1 MKKNNN
7 QANVDHVTGDKI
19 PKSFVFSR
27 TKLPGSVKQ
36 LQMDLRKL
44 MLPYTA
50 LSLKEK
56 KRNTLRD
63 FLNVSGPMG
72 VTHFLMLK
80 KTASALSLR
89 VARSPQGPTLTFK
102 IHQYSLASDIAQSQ
116 LRPRCP
122 PDLFKKTPL
131 IVLYGFDPQEP
142 HLLLATKMFQ
152 KIFPDLDVKTIK
164 LSTCQRL
171 VLMNYNKDTKL
182 IDFRHYSLR
191 LQPVGVSRRLRKF
204 VEKHEVPDLRNLQD
218 VSDFLTKAG
227 YGLESEGDEEAA
239 TVTLSSDLRR
249 VNRGS
254 TKSAVKLQEIGPR
267 MTMQL
272 VKVEEGLCSGEIMFD
287 ESENVDET
295 TAKKT
300 QNEDEDEEG
309 EEGSEEEGEEGN
321 EEDMDEDDVED

>member
-1 MKKNNN
+1 
-7 QANVDHVTGDKI
+7 
-19 PKSFVFSR
+19 
-27 TKLPGSVKQ
+27 
-36 LQMDLRKL
+36 

-102 IHQYSLASDIAQSQ
+102 IHQYSLASDIAKSQ

-122 PDLFKKTPL
+122 PDLFKIPPL

-142 HLLLATKMFQ
+142 HLLLATKMFR
-152 KIFPDLDVKTIK
+152 KIFPDLDVDTIK

-227 YGLESEGDEEAA
+227 YGSESEGDEEAA
-239 TVTLSSDLRR
+239 TVTLSSDLGR

-300 QNEDEDEEG
+300 QNEDEDEDEDEEG
-309 EEGSEEEGEEGN
+309 EEGSEEEGEEGS
-321 EEDMDEDDVED
+321 EEDMDEEDVED